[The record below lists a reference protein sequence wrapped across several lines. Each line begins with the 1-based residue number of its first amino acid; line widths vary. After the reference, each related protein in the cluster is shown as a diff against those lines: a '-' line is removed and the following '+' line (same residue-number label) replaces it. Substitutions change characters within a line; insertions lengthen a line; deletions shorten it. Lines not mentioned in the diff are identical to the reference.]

1 MNFTRK
7 QYLLAVASVLLGVSS
22 MVCRASRESRPYERI
37 TLNITSDP
45 ATSVAVTWRSASTHT
60 STVVQ
65 VASALES
72 GKPSEKVKSHKGQCT
87 AFESDSTEVFYHS
100 AVIRGLRPDTSYAYR
115 VGAKPEWSKW
125 HFFRTAARNS
135 GSFSFI
141 YLGDLQ
147 NRLVERCRE
156 VIDKAYDTCP
166 DAAFILK
173 VGDLVN
179 LGSWDEQWAE
189 WYAAS
194 DSVVRRIPIAP
205 LPGNHEYGRSLTP
218 FWRAGFTLPENGPT
232 NLHETAYYFDCNGA
246 RIVAMNSMEKIEQ
259 QAKWLDNVLKDNT
272 NNWTIVAMHY
282 PLYSSTGARDNPRL
296 RKHWQPVFDKRKVDI
311 VFAGHDHTYSRTGFM
326 KHEPDISH
334 GKEASESESGTI
346 YITSVSGPKFY
357 PLNRR
362 PYMRCSGEHM
372 QLFQV
377 VNIKPE
383 RLEYIAY
390 KKNRKKHDYF
400 VLLKGSNGA
409 TRLQEESCSGRQK

>member
-1 MNFTRK
+1 MHLAK
-7 QYLLAVASVLLGVSS
+7 EKYLLTVAAVVFSVLS
-22 MVCRASRESRPYERI
+22 MVCRASPESGPYDRI
-37 TLNITSDP
+37 TLNITSNP
-45 ATSVAVTWRSASTHT
+45 ATSVAITWRSASTHT
-60 STVVQ
+60 SMAVQ
-65 VASALES
+65 VASALEGS
-72 GKPSEKVKSHKGQCT
+72 KLSEKVESHKGQCT
-87 AFESDSTEVFYHS
+87 ALESDSTEVFYHS
-100 AVIRGLRPDTSYAYR
+100 AVIRGLEPETSYAYR
-115 VGAKPEWSKW
+115 VGYEQEWSKW
-125 HFFRTAARNS
+125 HYFETAGIKS

-141 YLGDLQ
+141 YFGDLQ
-147 NRLVERCRE
+147 NQLVERCRE
-156 VIDKAYDTCP
+156 IIDKAYDTCP
-166 DAAFILK
+166 DAAFILQ

-179 LGSWDEQWAE
+179 LGSWDQQWAE
-189 WYAAS
+189 WHTAS

-232 NLHETAYYFDCNGA
+232 NLHETAYYFDCNGV
-246 RIVAMNSMEKIEQ
+246 RIVAMNSMEGIEQ

-282 PLYSSTGARDNPRL
+282 PLYSSTGGRDNPRL
-296 RKHWQPVFDKRKVDI
+296 RKHWQPVFDKRKVDL

-334 GKEASESESGTI
+334 GREASESESGTI

-362 PYMRCSGEHM
+362 PYMRCSGEQM

-383 RLEYIAY
+383 RLEYTAY

-400 VLLKGSNGA
+400 ALVKDSNGS
-409 TRLQEESCSGRQK
+409 TRLQEEKCADRQK